1 MTFTPGHEST
11 SHDFISACQ
20 CGRRPLPSVA
30 VSIVKAYD
38 SDYNNGDGHMR
49 WRKGDG
55 HMPVAIE
62 RQTPCDVILSVAE
75 WHHSTP
81 GHAACALGHSA
92 RAIRDVDST

>member
-1 MTFTPGHEST
+1 
-11 SHDFISACQ
+11 
-20 CGRRPLPSVA
+20 
-30 VSIVKAYD
+30 
-38 SDYNNGDGHMR
+38 
-49 WRKGDG
+49 
-55 HMPVAIE
+55 MPVAIE